1 MLRSRGVRHLA
12 AATVLAVAGLVLASG
27 ASGQVPVVTW
37 AEPASAGLVPGG
49 SAVTLIVHGRNL
61 QLLDKAAILAN
72 GRRVNGAQAT
82 LQDGGS
88 SSQRSVRISAANK
101 AKVGTQAV
109 LQISSGKGKQA
120 TNLDV
125 APVNIVASPP
135 TWYEDADGDGF
146 GNPTVTRVAAGQPTG
161 FAAEGGDCDDAD
173 HDVRP
178 DAEEVADGLDNDCDG
193 QVDEGL
199 TTTWYEDMDN
209 DGFGNPSVT
218 REAAEQSTGFV
229 AQSGDCDDTNPEF
242 RPGVDDPAD
251 DGVDWDCDGKD
262 D

>member
-1 MLRSRGVRHLA
+1 MEVHGMLRSRVVRHLA
-12 AATVLAVAGLVLASG
+12 AAKVFVVAGLLLASG

-61 QLLDKAAILAN
+61 QLLDKAVIVAK
-72 GRRVNGAQAT
+72 GRKVNGTQAT

-88 SSQRSVRISAANK
+88 SSQRSVRISAGNK

-109 LQISSGKGKQA
+109 LQVSSGKGKQA

-125 APVNIVASPP
+125 MPVKIVATPP
-135 TWYEDADGDGF
+135 TWYEDMDGDGF
-146 GNPTVTRVAAGQPTG
+146 GNP
-161 FAAEGGDCDDAD
+161 
-173 HDVRP
+173 
-178 DAEEVADGLDNDCDG
+178 N
-193 QVDEGL
+193 
-199 TTTWYEDMDN
+199 
-209 DGFGNPSVT
+209 VT
-218 REAAEQSTGFV
+218 REAAVQPSGFISE
-229 AQSGDCDDTNPEF
+229 SGDCDDTDPNF
-242 RPGVDDPAD
+242 RPGADDPAD